1 MVFEPRRFDLDVAR
15 TGGDCQRLFVARNA
29 SKAFTNMVKTVAI
42 GGEIHNSFA
51 GSVAHPRR
59 I

>member
-15 TGGDCQRLFVARNA
+15 TGRDCQRLFVARCTG
-29 SKAFTNMVKTVAI
+29 KAFINMVKTVAAS
-42 GGEIHNSFA
+42 GEMHNCFA
-51 GSVAHPRR
+51 ASVARPHR

>member
-15 TGGDCQRLFVARNA
+15 TGRDCQRLFVARGA
-29 SKAFTNMVKTVAI
+29 GKAFTNMVKTVAAS
-42 GGEIHNSFA
+42 GEMHSSFA
-51 GSVAHPRR
+51 GSVARPRR

>member
-15 TGGDCQRLFVARNA
+15 TGRDCQRLLVARGTG
-29 SKAFTNMVKTVAI
+29 KAFTNMVKTVAA
-42 GGEIHNSFA
+42 GGEMHNCFA
-51 GSVAHPRR
+51 GSVARLTR